1 MKQQSIRFR
10 NAAIKFRSFQST
22 AHFNSQSSAI
32 REASSSSSSS
42 PLKALNLYS
51 RMQRQSLPFDT
62 FSILSALKS
71 CTNLPH
77 NLPIIRHLH
86 AHILKLGFSP
96 HAYVATSLLSVYA
109 STVFRDARILFDE
122 MPLRNTVTWNIMIT
136 GYSRQGDI
144 KTARIVFD
152 TMPLRNLASWSA
164 MVVAY
169 MDHSL
174 WNQGVA
180 LFRQMLSSTRNSNYE
195 CLNPDQLTIGSV
207 LSRCG
212 RMGSV
217 GSIIGKSIH
226 AFAIKNIWELNVEFG
241 TRLVDMYAKC
251 GLLQNACSVFN
262 MIKGGNVVSW
272 TALICG
278 AAQHGHGEEAL
289 KMFEKMREAGVKPN
303 ELTFTGILA
312 ACVRSGLVDEGR
324 RYFRMIDEEYE
335 LRPRIEHFGCMVDL
349 FGKAGM
355 LAEAYEVIKTMPFK
369 ANVVVWGSFLSS
381 CKLHGEFEMAEKVI
395 DKVMEMVRP
404 ENGGVYSLIADLYVL
419 GGKLSEAERLRE
431 LMVKQ
436 NVRKV
441 RASSFTC
448 AAAPLMIS

>member
-1 MKQQSIRFR
+1 MHPLNSAVFNPQLTSIHSLPQSGRHLLHLLKPSTSTR
-10 NAAIKFRSFQST
+10 GCNANLSLST
-22 AHFNSQSSAI
+22 PFL
-32 REASSSSSSS
+32 SSS
-42 PLKALNLYS
+42 LLNL
-51 RMQRQSLPFDT
+51 
-62 FSILSALKS
+62 ALI
-71 CTNLPH
+71 CPH
-77 NLPIIRHLH
+77 NRPIIRHLH

-96 HAYVATSLLSVYA
+96 HVYVATSLLSVYA

-122 MPLRNTVTWNIMIT
+122 MPIRNAVTWNIMIT
-136 GYSRQGDI
+136 AYSRQGDI

-180 LFRQMLSSTRNSNYE
+180 LFPQILSS
-195 CLNPDQLTIGSV
+195 TIGSV

-212 RMGSV
+212 MGSV

-226 AFAIKNIWELNVEFG
+226 AFAIKNAWELNVELG

-251 GLLQNACSVFN
+251 GLLKNACSVFN
-262 MIKGGNVVSW
+262 MIKGGNFVSW
-272 TALICG
+272 TTLICG

-312 ACVRSGLVDEGR
+312 ACVRSGLVVEGR

-335 LRPRIEHFGCMVDL
+335 LWPRIEHFGCMVDL

-355 LAEAYEVIKTMPFK
+355 LVEAYEVIKTMPHE

-381 CKLHGEFEMAEKVI
+381 CKLHG
-395 DKVMEMVRP
+395 
-404 ENGGVYSLIADLYVL
+404 
-419 GGKLSEAERLRE
+419 
-431 LMVKQ
+431 
-436 NVRKV
+436 
-441 RASSFTC
+441 
-448 AAAPLMIS
+448 